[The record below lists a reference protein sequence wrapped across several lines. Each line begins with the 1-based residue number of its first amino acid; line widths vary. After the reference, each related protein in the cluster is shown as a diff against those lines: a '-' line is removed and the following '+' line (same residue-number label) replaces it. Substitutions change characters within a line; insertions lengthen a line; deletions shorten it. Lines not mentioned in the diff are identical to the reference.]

1 MSKLVAYVVRALC
14 SAMILLFA
22 IRGPVNAQYKLRIE
36 TLDKEASFITD
47 TLRLQTEFRNRESC
61 SDYINKIPNL
71 LLTKG
76 FPAAS
81 VDSVKLDTSEASIIL
96 YVGEPMFWSTIRTD
110 SADRPIFYAVSWSP
124 KGMASKPVNFGQ
136 FELSR
141 KKMLNYLENNGYPF
155 ASVKLDSVGIA
166 NGGLEGKLV
175 IERGPLYRID
185 SIRNMGT
192 AKISNNFLQ
201 HYLSILN
208 GSPYKKDKLQS
219 ISQKITGLPY
229 LVEERPWNMTMLG
242 TGSILNLYLA
252 PKKSSQVNVL
262 IGLLPSN
269 AQTEGN
275 KLLVT
280 GEANINLRNELGN
293 GETIGLNWQQIQVKS
308 PRLDLAFTQ
317 PYIFN
322 SAFGIDFK
330 FDLFKKDSSFLNI
343 GGRLGLQYSVSANQ
357 TGSIFIQSLKTNLLT
372 VDTAKVKSTKT
383 LPPEADVSSINL
395 GVNYQFYNTDYRFN
409 PRRGNELEII
419 ATAGMKNIRKNSVI
433 VKLSDMHF
441 DYSTLYDTFK
451 LNSYQFRINVK
462 AAHYFRLGRTST
474 IRTAVNGGWFQSPN
488 IFRNELFQIGGYK
501 VLRGFDEESIFASQY
516 GVATLEYRYLLG
528 QNSFLFAFSDGGVTR
543 NTSQSRDLR
552 NWFIGGGLGMAFETK
567 AGIFNISYA
576 VGKRDDL
583 EFNIRQAKIHLGYV
597 NYF

>member
-1 MSKLVAYVVRALC
+1 MSKLVAYVVRAL
-14 SAMILLFA
+14 SGALILLFA
-22 IRGPVNAQYKLRIE
+22 IQDPLSAQYKLKIE
-36 TLDKEASFITD
+36 PIDKQATFISD
-47 TLRLQTEFRNRESC
+47 TLKLQTEFRNRESC
-61 SDYINKIPNL
+61 SEYIDKIPKL
-71 LLTKG
+71 LFTKG
-76 FPAAS
+76 FAAAS
-81 VDSVKLDTSEASIIL
+81 VDSVTLDTEEATITL
-96 YVGEPMFWSTIRTD
+96 YVGETMFWTNIRTD
-110 SADRPIFYAVSWSP
+110 SADKQILYAVSWNP
-124 KGMASKPVNFGQ
+124 KQLASKPVNFQQ

-141 KKMLNYLENNGYPF
+141 NKILNYLENNGYPF
-155 ASVKLDSVGIA
+155 ASVKLDSIQIA

-175 IERGPLYRID
+175 IDKGPLYRID

-208 GSPYKKDKLQS
+208 GTTYKKEKLQA
-219 ISQKITGLPY
+219 ISKKITGLPY
-229 LVEERPWNMTMLG
+229 LVEQQPWNLTMLG

-262 IGLLPSN
+262 IGLLPAN
-269 AQTEGN
+269 EQTEDN

-280 GEANINLRNELGN
+280 GEANVNLRNALGN

-317 PYIFN
+317 PYLFN
-322 SAFGIDFK
+322 SPFGIDLK
-330 FDLFKKDSSFLNI
+330 FDLFKKDSSYINI
-343 GGRLGLQYSVSANQ
+343 GGRIGLQYSVSANQ

-372 VDTAKVKSTKT
+372 VDTVSVKNTKT

-395 GVNYQFYNTDYRFN
+395 GINYQFNNTDYRFN
-409 PRRGNELEII
+409 PRSGNEFEII
-419 ATAGMKNIRKNSVI
+419 ATAGTRNIKKNNVI
-433 VKLSDMHF
+433 VKLTDDHF
-441 DYSTLYDTFK
+441 DYATLYDTFK
-451 LNSYQFRINVK
+451 LKSYQFRVSLK
-462 AAHYFRLGRTST
+462 AAHHFRLGRTST
-474 IRTAVNGGWFQSPN
+474 IRTALNGGWFESPN

-501 VLRGFDEESIFASQY
+501 LLRGFDEESIFASQY
-516 GVATLEYRYLLG
+516 GVATLEYRYLMG
-528 QNSFLFAFSDGGVTR
+528 QNSFLFAFSDGGITR

-583 EFNIRQAKIHLGYV
+583 KFNLRQAKIHLGYV

>member
-1 MSKLVAYVVRALC
+1 MSKLVAYVVRALYC
-14 SAMILLFA
+14 AMILLFA
-22 IRGPVNAQYKLRIE
+22 IQGPVNAQYKLKIE
-36 TLDKEASFITD
+36 PVDKEAAFITD
-47 TLRLQTEFRNRESC
+47 SLKLQTEFRNRESC
-61 SDYINKIPNL
+61 SDYISKIPNL
-71 LLTKG
+71 LLTRG
-76 FPAAS
+76 FAAAS
-81 VDSVKLDTSEASIIL
+81 VDSVKLDTLEASIIL
-96 YVGEPMFWSTIRTD
+96 YVGETMFWSNIRTD
-110 SADRPIFYAVSWSP
+110 SIDKQIFYAVSWSP
-124 KGMASKPVNFGQ
+124 KGMTSKPVNFQQ

-141 KKMLNYLENNGYPF
+141 KKMLNYLENIGYPF
-155 ASVKLDSVGIA
+155 ASVKLDSIHIA

-175 IERGPLYRID
+175 IDRGPLYRID

-192 AKISNNFLQ
+192 AKISNSFLQ

-208 GSPYKKDKLQS
+208 GSTYKKDKLQD
-219 ISQKITGLPY
+219 ISKKITGLPY
-229 LVEERPWNMTMLG
+229 LVEQRPWNMTMLG

-269 AQTEGN
+269 AQTEDN

-280 GEANINLRNELGN
+280 GDANINLRNALGN

-322 SAFGIDFK
+322 SAFGVDFK
-330 FDLFKKDSSFLNI
+330 FDLFKKDSSYINI
-343 GGRLGLQYSVSANQ
+343 GGSIGLQYSVSANQ

-372 VDTAKVKSTKT
+372 VDTVKVKSTKT

-395 GVNYQFYNTDYRFN
+395 GINYQFYNTDYRFN
-409 PRRGNELEII
+409 PRRGNEFEIV
-419 ATAGMKNIRKNSVI
+419 ATAGTRNIKKNTVI
-433 VKLSDMHF
+433 VKLTDIHF

-451 LNSYQFRINVK
+451 LKSYQFRVNLK

-528 QNSFLFAFSDGGVTR
+528 QNSFLFAFSDGGITR

-583 EFNIRQAKIHLGYV
+583 EFNLRQAKIHLGYV